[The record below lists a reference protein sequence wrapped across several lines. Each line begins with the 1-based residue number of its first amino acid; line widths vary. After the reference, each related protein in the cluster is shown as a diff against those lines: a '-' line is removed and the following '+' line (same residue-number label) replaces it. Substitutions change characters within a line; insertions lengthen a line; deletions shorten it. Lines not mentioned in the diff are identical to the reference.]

1 MRDWE
6 DMIKERQLSRK
17 AELPESD
24 WNDFLSRKAAHERAA
39 MHRRMIIAAA
49 ISIPAAAAV
58 LLLLFLIPFK
68 KVVPD
73 NSLSQN
79 NPPAPQVITD
89 SIESPRDTI
98 TITTEPKLQVDPVK
112 PKDSVRVG
120 VDERLKGKYAGAKV
134 NMEVKPL
141 DSRMV
146 AQNNTSVR
154 GSIYDF
160 DSAEPMYSAAVMIYS
175 VNGADTTYIGGTA
188 TDENGEFVF
197 DKLGPGN
204 YIANARF
211 MGYNDAHKSF
221 TIRPDEDNHNLGKIT
236 IRGGSMLSGLA
247 VDAVVAKV
255 QMVNDTVQFNSAA
268 YKLPEGTSVEDL
280 IRKLPG
286 VEIDS
291 AGNITVNGKSIQRIL
306 VNGKEFFNDDKTKSL
321 TQLTAEMIEKVKAYD
336 QQSDLSRQTG
346 IDDGREVTVMDLP
359 FVGMMSAT
367 ASTLKTPLIVFDGET
382 VDVDEDRLAA
392 FDFCR
397 YYNDRDSLSSL
408 LGVNRGKINVVKAL
422 SGQTAVEEWGT
433 AGENGV
439 LEVMSGKYYRKSL
452 RAGKLD
458 GGPYEIDPR
467 SKHTR

>member
-1 MRDWE
+1 
-6 DMIKERQLSRK
+6 
-17 AELPESD
+17 
-24 WNDFLSRKAAHERAA
+24 

-268 YKLPEGTSVEDL
+268 YRLPEGTSVEDL

-346 IDDGREVTVMDLP
+346 IDDGRDDVVQDLKEISVNGSVYDFYAGEPIYQASVQFYRITGNDSTYISGVMTERDGSFNIGNLKADNYLLRVTSPGYSTTDMNCNFTLISDRTVIDL
-359 FVGMMSAT
+359 
-367 ASTLKTPLIVFDGET
+367 
-382 VDVDEDRLAA
+382 
-392 FDFCR
+392 
-397 YYNDRDSLSSL
+397 
-408 LGVNRGKINVVKAL
+408 GKITLRNVQKLEDV
-422 SGQTAVEEWGT
+422 AVPIG
-433 AGENGV
+433 
-439 LEVMSGKYYRKSL
+439 R
-452 RAGKLD
+452 
-458 GGPYEIDPR
+458 IQ
-467 SKHTR
+467 